1 MSNSGSEEAAAGV
14 AESFPVQAP
23 SQPPSVLRAALE
35 QGEETAIAR
44 IVIDKAKAG
53 DVAAAR
59 FVIGLLCPRPRGRA
73 VTLALPPNGT
83 AGDIAA
89 AFEAT
94 LRAMA
99 AGEITPDE
107 ALIITRV
114 LDRGGHVFKAWQEEW
129 RSRRSRE
136 RLAAY
141 WASTKTRMSREQDD
155 ENGAAETLAEPAPPG
170 SFDKRSGGQG
180 EGLRATNDGTR
191 LRTPTN
197 PLPDLPERLAKGRT
211 GEGDGGVPRD
221 HLHSTCIQEAA
232 ASNETLSHRETAG

>member
-1 MSNSGSEEAAAGV
+1 MSNSGSEEAAAV
-14 AESFPVQAP
+14 AGSFPVQAP
-23 SQPPSVLRAALE
+23 SKPPSVLRAALE

-73 VTLALPPNGT
+73 VTLALPPNGA

-107 ALIITRV
+107 ALTITRV

-136 RLAAY
+136 RLAVY
-141 WASTKTRMSREQDD
+141 WAITKTRMSRAQDD
-155 ENGAAETLAEPAPPG
+155 ENGAAETLAEPSSPG
-170 SFDKRSGGQG
+170 SFDKRPGGQG
-180 EGLRATNDGTR
+180 EGLRPTNDGAR
-191 LRTPTN
+191 LRNSTN
-197 PLPDLPERLAKGRT
+197 PHSDFPERRAKGPR

-221 HLHSTCIQEAA
+221 HLHSTCIKQAPA
-232 ASNETLSHRETAG
+232 PNGPA

>member
-1 MSNSGSEEAAAGV
+1 MSNSGSEEAAGV
-14 AESFPVQAP
+14 VESFPVQAP
-23 SQPPSVLRAALE
+23 SDRPSVLRAALE

-53 DVAAAR
+53 DVVAAR

-114 LDRGGHVFKAWQEEW
+114 LDRGGHVFKAWHDEW
-129 RSRRSRE
+129 RSRRCRE

-141 WASTKTRMSREQDD
+141 WASTKTRMSREHED
-155 ENGAAETLAEPAPPG
+155 ENGAAETLAEPSSPG
-170 SFDKRSGGQG
+170 SFNNRSGGQG
-180 EGLRATNDGTR
+180 EGLRPTNDGIR
-191 LRTPTN
+191 VGASTN
-197 PLPDLPERLAKGRT
+197 PRPASPERSAKDPR
-211 GEGDGGVPRD
+211 GERGGGVPRD
-221 HLHSTCIQEAA
+221 HLHFACIQQAPA
-232 ASNETLSHRETAG
+232 PNGPA